1 MGMGRGEERVRY
13 MERAI
18 WKLTLPFVKQIDNGK
33 CAVCLRELKQ
43 GLCLNLDGWDE
54 EGDGREFQ
62 ERRDIC
68 APMADS
74 C

>member
-1 MGMGRGEERVRY
+1 
-13 MERAI
+13 METYI
-18 WKLTLPFVKQIDNGK
+18 TFCKIDRQWE